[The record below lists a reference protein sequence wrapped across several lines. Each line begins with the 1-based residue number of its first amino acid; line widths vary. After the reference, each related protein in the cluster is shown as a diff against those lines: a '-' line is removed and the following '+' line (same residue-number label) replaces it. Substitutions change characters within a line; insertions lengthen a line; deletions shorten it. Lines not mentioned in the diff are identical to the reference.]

1 MSRSAAPADDGLDRL
16 GLHRG
21 EAVRFRRH
29 EGGRWHEGRVAAV
42 SSDGSVT
49 LHDADGSARSLV
61 PERLEVRRP
70 GRRGTLEWQPVAE
83 LGWEQL
89 SLW

>member
-1 MSRSAAPADDGLDRL
+1 VSKETTPVDDGLDRL

-21 EAVRFRRH
+21 ETVRFRRH
-29 EGGRWHEGRVAAV
+29 EGGQWHEGRVAAV
-42 SSDGSVT
+42 AADGSVT

-70 GRRGTLEWQPVAE
+70 GRRGTLEWQRVAE